1 MVVEGQLHGGI
12 AQGIGTA
19 FAEELIHDA
28 QGQLLTGS
36 LMDYALPRAGDVPP
50 LDVAS
55 LDYPSAVNDLGIKG
69 VGESG
74 VIAPSV
80 AIANAVEDAL
90 MSGGTRGD
98 AMLIASLPLTPARVW
113 AASRGPAS

>member
-12 AQGIGTA
+12 VQGMGTA
-19 FAEELIHDA
+19 FSEELIHDE

-36 LMDYALPRAGDVPP
+36 LMDYGLPRAEDVPP
-50 LDVAS
+50 LEVAS
-55 LDYPSAVNDLGIKG
+55 LDYPSVVNDLGIKG

-74 VIAPSV
+74 VISPSV

-90 MSGGTRGD
+90 ISQGRSDDTIR
-98 AMLIASLPLTPARVW
+98 IARLPLTPARVW
-113 AASRGPAS
+113 EAARRA